1 MNLLVSAELC
11 SISLFW
17 SYLSFSFALDT
28 IPLKSGLSAQR
39 LIDQS
44 TVRSLLWSVSVLCY
58 LLIHLWLPIV
68 VTLNY
73 IYEFLENRKPT
84 KHKTIL
90 CLKYL

>member
-44 TVRSLLWSVSVLCY
+44 TC
-58 LLIHLWLPIV
+58 
-68 VTLNY
+68 
-73 IYEFLENRKPT
+73 
-84 KHKTIL
+84 
-90 CLKYL
+90 